1 MKVPRPSYM
10 HCTHWCYLCTTVLQN
25 TLGHAS
31 PAAAAAAAAQV
42 FMTITTMLCATD
54 CPDGNYVDLKAS
66 GVMKKQ
72 SNGAMWRAAVT
83 NYRWVDQV

>member
-1 MKVPRPSYM
+1 MKVLCLFHLHY
-10 HCTHWCYLCTTVLQN
+10 TDWCPLCIAVLSN
-25 TLGHAS
+25 SLAS
-31 PAAAAAAAAQV
+31 RAAAAAAQV

-83 NYRWVDQV
+83 NYRWVDHV